1 MVGIVLCALAI
12 FIAIGVLTTISGIS
26 PRMPKMKNLSLRNR
40 EVSDQGEIVEAGEF
54 QITLSF
60 AEDLLEIGTGAQIV
74 VSGPQDGQLQN
85 NGCSQISGTQAFTK
99 VALDEPGEYLVGW
112 RVVSGD
118 GHPISGSYSFTLINT
133 SGFIANPA
141 LASRKDLRDAVVVA
155 KAAQSGWAN
164 ATAFNRGQI
173 LYRVA
178 EIMQG
183 RSDQFIDE
191 ICALEGVTT
200 KVAKIQVEEAIDTW
214 VWYSGWC
221 DKLSSVSGS
230 LNQVSGPFYNFTT
243 PEALGVV
250 AIFAEN
256 KPSLLGVVRTLAP
269 VIASGNSAVLIAS
282 ESYPLPAI
290 TLSEVLATSDVP
302 AGVVN
307 ILTGKITELAPWV
320 GSHME
325 IDGVDVAG
333 LSKKQEEELK
343 LVGADNLKR
352 IFRFSPTNHP
362 ERILSFM
369 EQKTVWHPVG
379 L

>member
-1 MVGIVLCALAI
+1 MSRIDVNKTYKL
-12 FIAIGVLTTISGIS
+12 FIGGAFPRSESG
-26 PRMPKMKNLSLRNR
+26 R
-40 EVSDQGEIVEAGEF
+40 VYEIKG
-54 QITLSF
+54 
-60 AEDLLEIGTGAQIV
+60 
-74 VSGPQDGQLQN
+74 N
-85 NGCSQISGTQAFTK
+85 NK
-99 VALDEPGEYLVGW
+99 K
-112 RVVSGD
+112 
-118 GHPISGSYSFTLINT
+118 
-133 SGFIANPA
+133 FIANPA
-141 LASRKDLRDAVVVA
+141 LASRKDLRDAVVAA
-155 KAAQSGWAN
+155 KTAHSGWAN

-200 KVAKIQVEEAIDTW
+200 KVAKVQVEEAIDTW

-221 DKLSSVSGS
+221 DKLSSVTGS

-369 EQKTVWHPVG
+369 EQKTVWHPIG

>member
-1 MVGIVLCALAI
+1 MSRIDVNKTYKL
-12 FIAIGVLTTISGIS
+12 FIGGAFPRSESG
-26 PRMPKMKNLSLRNR
+26 R
-40 EVSDQGEIVEAGEF
+40 VYEIK
-54 QITLSF
+54 
-60 AEDLLEIGTGAQIV
+60 GA
-74 VSGPQDGQLQN
+74 N
-85 NGCSQISGTQAFTK
+85 K
-99 VALDEPGEYLVGW
+99 K
-112 RVVSGD
+112 
-118 GHPISGSYSFTLINT
+118 
-133 SGFIANPA
+133 FIANPA
-141 LASRKDLRDAVVVA
+141 LASRKDLRDAVVAA
-155 KAAQSGWAN
+155 KAAHSGWAN

-200 KVAKIQVEEAIDTW
+200 KVAKVQVEEAIDTW

-221 DKLSSVSGS
+221 DKLSSVTGS

-307 ILTGKITELAPWV
+307 ILTGKITELAPWI

-369 EQKTVWHPVG
+369 EQKTVWHPIG

>member
-1 MVGIVLCALAI
+1 MSRIDVNKTYKL
-12 FIAIGVLTTISGIS
+12 FIGGAFPRSESG
-26 PRMPKMKNLSLRNR
+26 R
-40 EVSDQGEIVEAGEF
+40 VYEIK
-54 QITLSF
+54 
-60 AEDLLEIGTGAQIV
+60 GA
-74 VSGPQDGQLQN
+74 N
-85 NGCSQISGTQAFTK
+85 K
-99 VALDEPGEYLVGW
+99 K
-112 RVVSGD
+112 
-118 GHPISGSYSFTLINT
+118 
-133 SGFIANPA
+133 FIANPA
-141 LASRKDLRDAVVVA
+141 LASRKDLRDAVVAA
-155 KAAQSGWAN
+155 KTAHSGWAN

-221 DKLSSVSGS
+221 DKLSSVTGS

-302 AGVVN
+302 GGVVN

-369 EQKTVWHPVG
+369 EQKTVWHPIG

>member
-1 MVGIVLCALAI
+1 MSRIDINKTYKL
-12 FIAIGVLTTISGIS
+12 FIGGAFPRSESG
-26 PRMPKMKNLSLRNR
+26 R
-40 EVSDQGEIVEAGEF
+40 VYEIK
-54 QITLSF
+54 
-60 AEDLLEIGTGAQIV
+60 GA
-74 VSGPQDGQLQN
+74 N
-85 NGCSQISGTQAFTK
+85 K
-99 VALDEPGEYLVGW
+99 K
-112 RVVSGD
+112 
-118 GHPISGSYSFTLINT
+118 
-133 SGFIANPA
+133 FIANPA

-200 KVAKIQVEEAIDTW
+200 KVAKTQVEEAIDTW

-221 DKLSSVSGS
+221 DKLSSVTGS

-302 AGVVN
+302 GGVVN
-307 ILTGKITELAPWV
+307 ILTGKIAELAPWV

-369 EQKTVWHPVG
+369 EQKTVWHPIG